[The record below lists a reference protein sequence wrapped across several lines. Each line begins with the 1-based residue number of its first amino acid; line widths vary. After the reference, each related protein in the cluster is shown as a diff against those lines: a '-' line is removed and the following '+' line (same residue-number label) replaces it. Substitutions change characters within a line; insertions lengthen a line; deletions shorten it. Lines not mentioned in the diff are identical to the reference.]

1 MLSFESRDGRLSM
14 IECVCICFLRSAGW
28 MMGICTHENK
38 ANFRQ
43 ASYVIKQTFI
53 CSDRTKKNPQKNFR

>member
-1 MLSFESRDGRLSM
+1 M
-14 IECVCICFLRSAGW
+14 CFLRSAGW

-43 ASYVIKQTFI
+43 VSYVIKQTFI
-53 CSDRTKKNPQKNFR
+53 CSDRTKKNPKKTSARQPLNTSGMDTVTSI